1 VNPSLEARTRRPWR
15 VTVSQPT
22 PRTNGRA
29 AQSRSRAHAALGF
42 TLIEVLAALV
52 IVALGMLG
60 VIEAVTQAA
69 RNGTYLREKTLA
81 HWIAMNLI
89 TERRLAGAAPD
100 VTESKGDLDYAG
112 QRWHWTVKVTQTQV
126 ETMRRMDVTVRAAD
140 AAEGSSLATATGF
153 YGSAIGP
160 AGGGLIKWAGAG
172 GAPGSGGTG
181 QDGSGA
187 DQDDLG
193 TEQDGTGDD
202 HDGSGD
208 DTQPDT
214 TIPPPA
220 QPEEPMEDDD

>member
-1 VNPSLEARTRRPWR
+1 MNGLATPSC
-15 VTVSQPT
+15 
-22 PRTNGRA
+22 G
-29 AQSRSRAHAALGF
+29 RAHAALGF

-89 TERRLAGAAPD
+89 TERRLAGAPPD

-140 AAEGSSLATATGF
+140 AAEGSSLASAMGF
-153 YGSAIGP
+153 YGTAIGP
-160 AGGGLIKWAGAG
+160 AGGGLVKWAGSG
-172 GAPGSGGTG
+172 GAPGTGGTD
-181 QDGSGA
+181 QDGSGS
-187 DQDDLG
+187 DQTDFG
-193 TEQDGTGDD
+193 TEPDVSAGDD
-202 HDGSGD
+202 HSGSGD
-208 DTQPDT
+208 DTQSDDT
-214 TIPPPA
+214 AVPPNQPA
-220 QPEEPMEDDD
+220 EPVDDDD